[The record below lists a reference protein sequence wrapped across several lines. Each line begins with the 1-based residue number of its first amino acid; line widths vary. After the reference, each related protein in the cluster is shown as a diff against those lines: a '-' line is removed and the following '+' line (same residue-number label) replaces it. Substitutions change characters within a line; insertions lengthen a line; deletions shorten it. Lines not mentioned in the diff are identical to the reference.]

1 MIVVQIGSNRGYD
14 ELTNLIKDISI
25 DKLILVEPMKKFNDS
40 LLKCYSHIQNLFIE
54 NIIIT
59 DDINKNKECFYL
71 HKKMDENTE
80 QASLLESHIN
90 KVFNK
95 PEYLINET
103 YDEQL
108 SKIEIECS
116 TINNLFNKYKLNNID
131 ILFIDA
137 EGFDDRI
144 IKSIDFNKFNI
155 KKIYYE
161 NMHINNLEISNFL
174 KTIGYSIINGTS
186 YTTNNSIAI
195 KNEIY

>member
-1 MIVVQIGSNRGYD
+1 MIVVQIGANRGYD
-14 ELTNLIKDISI
+14 ELTDIIQNIYI
-25 DKLILVEPMKKFNDS
+25 DKLILVEPIKKFNNN
-40 LLKCYSHIQNLFIE
+40 LLTCYSHIKNLFIE

-59 DDINKNKECFYL
+59 DDFNKNKEYFYL
-71 HKKMDENTE
+71 HEKMDENTE

-95 PEYLINET
+95 SKYLIDKS
-103 YDEQL
+103 YKDQL
-108 SKIEIECS
+108 LKTEIECS
-116 TINNLFNKYKLNNID
+116 TINNLFNKYKLINID

-161 NMHINNLEISNFL
+161 NMHINNFEISSFL
-174 KTIGYSIINGTS
+174 KTLGYSVKNGTP
-186 YTTNNSIAI
+186 YTINNSIAI
-195 KNEIY
+195 KNEIH

>member
-40 LLKCYSHIQNLFIE
+40 LLKCYSHMQNLFIE